1 MHNGEVKW
9 VFGFYP
15 KKFWAHPKICK
26 STNWG
31 TQINLIHS
39 DRKKNLFLNHQIK
52 YYTTHPRKMF

>member
-15 KKFWAHPKICK
+15 KKFWAYPKICK
-26 STNWG
+26 NTNWG

-39 DRKKNLFLNHQIK
+39 DRKKKSIFKPPNYVLLHIQ
-52 YYTTHPRKMF
+52 